1 MLDENQIISLTG
13 EEAVAALKEINFIL
27 ISLHKI
33 GAYYADKD
41 PTEYAQETC
50 RFLDEEKVT
59 ERLAKVREI
68 LSEKFDDRL
77 GEDDMGDLERAMEEL
92 RYWTPS

>member
-13 EEAVAALKEINFIL
+13 E
-27 ISLHKI
+27 
-33 GAYYADKD
+33 
-41 PTEYAQETC
+41 
-50 RFLDEEKVT
+50 EEKVT

-77 GEDDMGDLERAMEEL
+77 GEDDMGDLERAMEDL

>member
-13 EEAVAALKEINFIL
+13 A
-27 ISLHKI
+27 
-33 GAYYADKD
+33 
-41 PTEYAQETC
+41 
-50 RFLDEEKVT
+50 EEKVT